1 MEIDLIKITPSAGD
15 LFVLRAGK
23 VLDPLE
29 RQELIRRFLA
39 MTQQLHWP
47 QIGVV
52 YLDAG
57 TDISVIS
64 QPTEATGKEEKGK
77 NESDKS

>member
-1 MEIDLIKITPSAGD
+1 MKTNLNALDIDLVKITPSAGD
-15 LFVLRAGK
+15 LIILRANK
-23 VLDPLE
+23 VLQPLE
-29 RQELIRRFLA
+29 RQELIRRFLE
-39 MTQQLHWP
+39 MTRLLHWP

-64 QPTEATGKEEKGK
+64 KPV
-77 NESDKS
+77 ESEVKP